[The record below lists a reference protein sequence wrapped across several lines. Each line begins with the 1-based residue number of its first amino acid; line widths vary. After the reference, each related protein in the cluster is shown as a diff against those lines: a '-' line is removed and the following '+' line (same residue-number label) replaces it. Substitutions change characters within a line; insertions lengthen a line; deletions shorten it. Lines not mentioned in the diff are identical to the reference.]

1 MLKNYLLLAW
11 RNLRKSKGF
20 SSINILGLALGM
32 ACSLLIALWVQDEHS
47 VDAFHANGARLFNVY
62 ERFSTNG
69 KLDCGNYTP
78 CPLADELKATI
89 PEIQQA
95 VPYEYNETVP
105 FSVGTKVLKEEGEYA
120 GADLFTGMQCPN
132 PACQKHSIDD
142 HGRL

>member
-1 MLKNYLLLAW
+1 MLKNYLLIAW

-32 ACSLLIALWVQDEHS
+32 ACSLLIALWVQDEQH
-47 VDAFHANGARLFNVY
+47 VDAFHANGPRLFNVY

-105 FSVGTKVLKEEGEYA
+105 FSVGTKVLKEEGKYA
-120 GADLFTGMQCPN
+120 GADLFTMFSYPLLE
-132 PACQKHSIDD
+132 
-142 HGRL
+142 GRASD